1 MGNRMVAHARLL
13 VNSVNTALII
23 ITTRM
28 MTVSEAPTIN

>member
-1 MGNRMVAHARLL
+1 MLAQAILL

-28 MTVSEAPTIN
+28 MAVSGAPTIK